1 MIHYMK
7 LDPTPFLQIK
17 NGSKTIELRLWDE
30 KRREIK
36 ADDLIVFSCT
46 DGGEQIQAR
55 VLKLHKFP
63 DFEALYKALPLEKCG
78 YSSSEVS
85 AASHTDME
93 AYYTK
98 EQIST
103 YGVVGIE
110 LCEVILI

>member
-1 MIHYMK
+1 MTHYMK
-7 LDPTPFLQIK
+7 LNSLPFLQIK
-17 NGSKTIELRLWDE
+17 SGKKTIELRLWDE

-36 ADDLIVFSCT
+36 NDDIIVFTCT

-55 VLKLHKFP
+55 VLMLHRFP
-63 DFEALYKALPLEKCG
+63 DFEALYKALPLDKCG
-78 YSSSEVS
+78 YSPSE
-85 AASHTDME
+85 AATASHTDME

-110 LCEVILI
+110 LCEVKLL